1 MDMQDNKKINSMSK
15 ISRIGMF
22 IIILLIVIISIL
34 IYIKYYKKDEV
45 ISGNIR
51 KNEIKAEQNERLE
64 GDILK
69 YANIFNENSKVK
81 KKEEKIYNNKKIKTY
96 IFESGNKIE
105 IYDDGRIKNYI
116 NINELETVKAFEK
129 NEFNLEKSKN
139 MLKVLGIKLGFEIQ
153 NDEITEINSEEIDNA
168 YSIIIKIKKDNIII
182 TGKAIVNPNFNNV
195 SAISLEYNEIKV
207 KENSKITKEE
217 AINAVKNS
225 LKEEGKEG
233 TIIENKIKEKIHS
246 SSILNKAYNVIE
258 VPVMMEYYKK
268 MMEGKIDKMPEYS
281 RLYEVDIET
290 GKIIDML
297 GVQ

>member
-1 MDMQDNKKINSMSK
+1 MNKKNNINK
-15 ISRIGMF
+15 E
-22 IIILLIVIISIL
+22 ILLVLLGMIIVTLIL
-34 IYIKYYKKDEV
+34 LCLRYYKKDEV
-45 ISGNIR
+45 ISDNIR
-51 KNEIKAEQNERLE
+51 KNEIKTEQNERLE

-69 YANIFNENSKVK
+69 YTNIFNEKSKVK
-81 KKEEKIYNNKKIKTY
+81 KKGEKIYNNKKIKTY

-116 NINELETVKAFEK
+116 NINELETFKDFEK
-129 NEFNLEKSKN
+129 NEFNLEKSKK
-139 MLKVLGIKLGFEIQ
+139 MLKVLGVKLGFEIID
-153 NDEITEINSEEIDNA
+153 NNITEINSEEIDNA
-168 YSIIIKIKKDNIII
+168 YSIRIGIKKDNIII

-195 SAISLEYNEIKV
+195 SAISLEYNEMKIQ
-207 KENSKITKEE
+207 ENNNKITKEE

-258 VPVMMEYYKK
+258 VPVMMEYYRK

-290 GKIIDML
+290 GKIIDMV

>member
-1 MDMQDNKKINSMSK
+1 MNKKNNINK
-15 ISRIGMF
+15 E
-22 IIILLIVIISIL
+22 ILLVLLGMIIVTLIL
-34 IYIKYYKKDEV
+34 LCVRYYKKDNV
-45 ISGNIR
+45 ISENIR
-51 KNEIKAEQNERLE
+51 KNEIKTEQNERLE

-69 YANIFNENSKVK
+69 YVNIFNENSKLK
-81 KKEEKIYNNKKIKTY
+81 KKEEKIYNTKKIKTY

-116 NINELETVKAFEK
+116 NINELETFKAFEK
-129 NEFNLEKSKN
+129 NEFNLEKSKK
-139 MLKVLGIKLGFEIQ
+139 MLKVLGIKLGFEIID
-153 NDEITEINSEEIDNA
+153 NNITEIKSEEIDNA

-195 SAISLEYNEIKV
+195 SAISLEYNEMKIQEK
-207 KENSKITKEE
+207 NNKITKED

-290 GKIIDML
+290 GKIIDMV

>member
-1 MDMQDNKKINSMSK
+1 MNKKNNINK
-15 ISRIGMF
+15 E
-22 IIILLIVIISIL
+22 ILLVLLGMIIVTLIL
-34 IYIKYYKKDEV
+34 LCVRYYNRDKV
-45 ISGNIR
+45 ISEKIR
-51 KNEIKAEQNERLE
+51 KNEIKTEQNERLE

-69 YANIFNENSKVK
+69 YANIFNEKSKVK

-116 NINELETVKAFEK
+116 NINELEAFKAFEK
-129 NEFNLEKSKN
+129 NEVNLEKSKK
-139 MLKVLGIKLGFEIQ
+139 MLKVLGIKLGFEIK

-168 YSIIIKIKKDNIII
+168 YYIRIEIKKDNIII

-195 SAISLEYNEIKV
+195 SAISLGYNEMKIQEK
-207 KENSKITKEE
+207 NNKITKEE
-217 AINAVKNS
+217 AINAVKTS

-246 SSILNKAYNVIE
+246 SSILNKSYNVIE
-258 VPVMMEYYKK
+258 IPVMMEYYKK

-290 GKIIDML
+290 GKIIDIV

>member
-1 MDMQDNKKINSMSK
+1 MNKKNNINK
-15 ISRIGMF
+15 E
-22 IIILLIVIISIL
+22 ILLVLLGMIIVTLIL
-34 IYIKYYKKDEV
+34 LCLRYYKKDEV

-51 KNEIKAEQNERLE
+51 KNEIKVEQNERFE

-69 YANIFNENSKVK
+69 YANIFNEKSKVK

-116 NINELETVKAFEK
+116 NVNELETFKTFEK
-129 NEFNLEKSKN
+129 NKFNLEKSKKV
-139 MLKVLGIKLGFEIQ
+139 LKVLGIKLGFEITD
-153 NDEITEINSEEIDNA
+153 NNITEINSEEIDNA
-168 YSIIIKIKKDNIII
+168 YSIGIKIKKDNIII
-182 TGKAIVNPNFNNV
+182 AGKAIINPNFNNV
-195 SAISLEYNEIKV
+195 SAISLEYNEIKIQ
-207 KENSKITKEE
+207 ENNKITNEE

-258 VPVMMEYYKK
+258 VPVMMEYYRK
-268 MMEGKIDKMPEYS
+268 MMEGKIEKMPEYS

-290 GKIIDML
+290 GKIIDMI

>member
-1 MDMQDNKKINSMSK
+1 MNKKNNINK
-15 ISRIGMF
+15 E
-22 IIILLIVIISIL
+22 ILLVLLGMIIVTLIL
-34 IYIKYYKKDEV
+34 LCLRYYKKDEV

-51 KNEIKAEQNERLE
+51 KNEIKTKQNERLE

-69 YANIFNENSKVK
+69 YINIFNEKSKVK

-116 NINELETVKAFEK
+116 NVNELKTFKTFEK
-129 NEFNLEKSKN
+129 NEFNLEKSKK
-139 MLKVLGIKLGFEIQ
+139 MLKVLGIKLGFEIID
-153 NDEITEINSEEIDNA
+153 NNITEIKSEEIDNA
-168 YSIIIKIKKDNIII
+168 YSIRIKIKKDNIII
-182 TGKAIVNPNFNNV
+182 AGKAIVNPNFNNV
-195 SAISLEYNEIKV
+195 SAISFEYNEI
-207 KENSKITKEE
+207 EIQGNNKITKEE

-258 VPVMMEYYKK
+258 VPVMMEYYRK
-268 MMEGKIDKMPEYS
+268 MMEGKIEKMPEYS

-290 GKIIDML
+290 GKIIDMV

>member
-1 MDMQDNKKINSMSK
+1 MNKKNNINK
-15 ISRIGMF
+15 E
-22 IIILLIVIISIL
+22 ILLVLLGMIIVTLIL
-34 IYIKYYKKDEV
+34 LCLRYYKKDEV

-51 KNEIKAEQNERLE
+51 KNEIKTKQNERLE

-69 YANIFNENSKVK
+69 YINIFNEKSKVK

-116 NINELETVKAFEK
+116 NVNELETFKAFEK

-139 MLKVLGIKLGFEIQ
+139 MLKVLGIKLGFEIID
-153 NDEITEINSEEIDNA
+153 NNITEIKSEEIDNA

-195 SAISLEYNEIKV
+195 SAISLEYNEMKIQ
-207 KENSKITKEE
+207 ENNKITKEE
-217 AINAVKNS
+217 AISAVKTS
-225 LKEEGKEG
+225 LKEERKEG

-258 VPVMMEYYKK
+258 IPVMMEYYKK
-268 MMEGKIDKMPEYS
+268 MMEGKIDKIPEYS

-290 GKIIDML
+290 GKIIDMV

>member
-1 MDMQDNKKINSMSK
+1 MNKKNNINK
-15 ISRIGMF
+15 E
-22 IIILLIVIISIL
+22 ILLVLLGMIIVTLIL
-34 IYIKYYKKDEV
+34 LCVRYYNKDKV
-45 ISGNIR
+45 ISENIR
-51 KNEIKAEQNERLE
+51 KNEIKTEQNERLE

-69 YANIFNENSKVK
+69 YTNIFNEKSKVK

-182 TGKAIVNPNFNNV
+182 TGKAIVNPNFNNL
-195 SAISLEYNEIKV
+195 SAISLEYNEIKIQ
-207 KENSKITKEE
+207 KNNKITKEE
-217 AINAVKNS
+217 AINVVKNS

-233 TIIENKIKEKIHS
+233 NIIENKIKEKIYS
-246 SSILNKAYNVIE
+246 SSRLNKAHNVIE
-258 VPVMMEYYKK
+258 IPVMMEYYKK
-268 MMEGKIDKMPEYS
+268 MMEGKIDKIPEYS

-290 GKIIDML
+290 GKIIDMV

>member
-1 MDMQDNKKINSMSK
+1 MSK
-15 ISRIGMF
+15 KNNINKE
-22 IIILLIVIISIL
+22 ILLVLLGMIIVTLIL
-34 IYIKYYKKDEV
+34 LCVRYYKKDEV
-45 ISGNIR
+45 ISENIR
-51 KNEIKAEQNERLE
+51 KNEIKVEQNERLE

-69 YANIFNENSKVK
+69 YANIFNEKSKVK

-116 NINELETVKAFEK
+116 NVNELETFKAFEK
-129 NEFNLEKSKN
+129 NKFNLEKSKN
-139 MLKVLGIKLGFEIQ
+139 MLKALGIKLGFEITD
-153 NDEITEINSEEIDNA
+153 NNITEINSEEIDNA
-168 YSIIIKIKKDNIII
+168 YSIRIKIKKDNIII
-182 TGKAIVNPNFNNV
+182 AGKAIINPNFNNV
-195 SAISLEYNEIKV
+195 SAISLEYNEMKIQ
-207 KENSKITKEE
+207 ESNKITKEE

-233 TIIENKIKEKIHS
+233 TIVENKIKEKIHS

-258 VPVMMEYYKK
+258 VQVMMEYYRK
-268 MMEGKIDKMPEYS
+268 MMEGKIEKMPEYS

-290 GKIIDML
+290 GKIIDMV

>member
-1 MDMQDNKKINSMSK
+1 MNKKNNINK
-15 ISRIGMF
+15 E
-22 IIILLIVIISIL
+22 ILLVLLGMIIVTLIL
-34 IYIKYYKKDEV
+34 LCVRYYKKDEV

-51 KNEIKAEQNERLE
+51 KNEIKVEQNERLE

-69 YANIFNENSKVK
+69 YANIFNEKSKVK
-81 KKEEKIYNNKKIKTY
+81 KKEEKKYNNKKIKTY

-116 NINELETVKAFEK
+116 NINELETFKAFEK
-129 NEFNLEKSKN
+129 NEFNLEKAKKI
-139 MLKVLGIKLGFEIQ
+139 LKVLGIKLGFEIID
-153 NDEITEINSEEIDNA
+153 NNITEINSEEIDNA

-182 TGKAIVNPNFNNV
+182 TGKAIINPNFNNV
-195 SAISLEYNEIKV
+195 SAISLEYNEMKIQ
-207 KENSKITKEE
+207 ENSKIIKEE

-225 LKEEGKEG
+225 LKEEGREG

-258 VPVMMEYYKK
+258 VPVMMEYYRK
-268 MMEGKIDKMPEYS
+268 MMEGKIDKMLEYS

-290 GKIIDML
+290 GKIIDMV

>member
-1 MDMQDNKKINSMSK
+1 MNKKNNINK
-15 ISRIGMF
+15 E
-22 IIILLIVIISIL
+22 ILLVLLGMIIVTLIL
-34 IYIKYYKKDEV
+34 LCVRYYNKDKV
-45 ISGNIR
+45 ISDNIR
-51 KNEIKAEQNERLE
+51 KNEIKTEQNERLE

-69 YANIFNENSKVK
+69 YANIFNEKSKVK

-129 NEFNLEKSKN
+129 NEFNLEKAKK
-139 MLKVLGIKLGFEIQ
+139 MLKVLGIKLGFEITD
-153 NDEITEINSEEIDNA
+153 NNIIEINSEEMDNA
-168 YSIIIKIKKDNIII
+168 YSIRIKIKKDNIII

-195 SAISLEYNEIKV
+195 SAISLEYNEMKIQ
-207 KENSKITKEE
+207 ENNKITKEE
-217 AINAVKNS
+217 AISVVKDS

-258 VPVMMEYYKK
+258 VPVMMEYYRK
-268 MMEGKIDKMPEYS
+268 MMEGKIEKMPEYS

-290 GKIIDML
+290 GKIIDMV
-297 GVQ
+297 GIQ

>member
-1 MDMQDNKKINSMSK
+1 MNKENNINK
-15 ISRIGMF
+15 E
-22 IIILLIVIISIL
+22 ILLVLLGMIIVTLIL
-34 IYIKYYKKDEV
+34 LCLRYYNKDEV
-45 ISGNIR
+45 ISDNIR
-51 KNEIKAEQNERLE
+51 KNEIKTEQNERLD
-64 GDILK
+64 GDIFK
-69 YANIFNENSKVK
+69 YANIFNEKSKVK

-116 NINELETVKAFEK
+116 NVNELETFKAFEK
-129 NEFNLEKSKN
+129 NKFNLEKSKN
-139 MLKVLGIKLGFEIQ
+139 MLKALGIKLGFEITD
-153 NDEITEINSEEIDNA
+153 NNITEINSEEIDNA
-168 YSIIIKIKKDNIII
+168 YSIRIKIKKDNIII
-182 TGKAIVNPNFNNV
+182 AGKAIINPNFNNV

-207 KENSKITKEE
+207 QESNKITKEE

-233 TIIENKIKEKIHS
+233 TIVENKIKEKIHS

-258 VPVMMEYYKK
+258 VPVMMEYYRK

-290 GKIIDML
+290 GKIIDMV

>member
-1 MDMQDNKKINSMSK
+1 MSK
-15 ISRIGMF
+15 KNNINKE
-22 IIILLIVIISIL
+22 ILLVLLGMIIVTLIL
-34 IYIKYYKKDEV
+34 LCVKYYKKDEV

-51 KNEIKAEQNERLE
+51 KNEIKTEQNERLE

-69 YANIFNENSKVK
+69 YANIFNEKSKVK
-81 KKEEKIYNNKKIKTY
+81 KKEEKKYNNKKIKTY

-116 NINELETVKAFEK
+116 NINELETFKAFEK
-129 NEFNLEKSKN
+129 NEFNLEKAKKI
-139 MLKVLGIKLGFEIQ
+139 LKVLGIKLGFEIID
-153 NDEITEINSEEIDNA
+153 NNITEINSEEIDNA

-195 SAISLEYNEIKV
+195 SAISLEYNEMKIQ
-207 KENSKITKEE
+207 ENNNKITKEE

-233 TIIENKIKEKIHS
+233 TIIENKIKEKRQS
-246 SSILNKAYNVIE
+246 SSRLNKAYNVIE
-258 VPVMMEYYKK
+258 VPVMMEYYRK

-290 GKIIDML
+290 GKIIDMV

>member
-1 MDMQDNKKINSMSK
+1 MNKKNNINK
-15 ISRIGMF
+15 E
-22 IIILLIVIISIL
+22 ILLVLLGMIIVTLIL
-34 IYIKYYKKDEV
+34 LCVRYYKKDEV
-45 ISGNIR
+45 ISDNIR
-51 KNEIKAEQNERLE
+51 KNEIKTEQNERLE

-69 YANIFNENSKVK
+69 YANIFNEKSKVK

-105 IYDDGRIKNYI
+105 IDDDGRIKNYI
-116 NINELETVKAFEK
+116 NINELETFKAFEK
-129 NEFNLEKSKN
+129 NEFNLEKSKK
-139 MLKVLGIKLGFEIQ
+139 MLKVLGIKLGMEIID
-153 NDEITEINSEEIDNA
+153 NNLTEINSEEIDNA

-195 SAISLEYNEIKV
+195 SAISFEYNEMKIQ
-207 KENSKITKEE
+207 ENNKITKEE
-217 AINAVKNS
+217 AISAVKNS

-233 TIIENKIKEKIHS
+233 SIIENKIKEKIHS

-258 VPVMMEYYKK
+258 IPVMMEYYKK
-268 MMEGKIDKMPEYS
+268 MMEGKIDKIPEYS

-290 GKIIDML
+290 GKIIDIV

>member
-1 MDMQDNKKINSMSK
+1 MNKKNNINK
-15 ISRIGMF
+15 E
-22 IIILLIVIISIL
+22 ILLVLLGMIIVTLIL
-34 IYIKYYKKDEV
+34 LCVRYYKKDEV

-51 KNEIKAEQNERLE
+51 KNEIKVEQNERLE

-105 IYDDGRIKNYI
+105 IYDDGRIKNYT
-116 NINELETVKAFEK
+116 NIKELETFKAFEK
-129 NEFNLEKSKN
+129 TEFNLEKSKN
-139 MLKVLGIKLGFEIQ
+139 MLKALGIKLGFEIID
-153 NDEITEINSEEIDNA
+153 NNITEINSEEMDNA
-168 YSIIIKIKKDNIII
+168 YSIRIKMKKDNMII
-182 TGKAIVNPNFNNV
+182 TGKAIINPNFNNV
-195 SAISLEYNEIKV
+195 SAISLEYNEMKIQ
-207 KENSKITKEE
+207 ENSKITKEE

-246 SSILNKAYNVIE
+246 SSRLNKAYNVIE
-258 VPVMMEYYKK
+258 VPVMMEYYRK

-290 GKIIDML
+290 GKIIDMV

>member
-1 MDMQDNKKINSMSK
+1 MNKKNNINK
-15 ISRIGMF
+15 E
-22 IIILLIVIISIL
+22 ILLVLLVMIIVTL
-34 IYIKYYKKDEV
+34 VLLCLRYYKKDEV
-45 ISGNIR
+45 ISDNIR
-51 KNEIKAEQNERLE
+51 KNEIKTEQNERLE

-69 YANIFNENSKVK
+69 YVNIFNEKSKVK

-116 NINELETVKAFEK
+116 NVNELETFKAFEK
-129 NEFNLEKSKN
+129 NEFNLEKSKK
-139 MLKVLGIKLGFEIQ
+139 MLKVLGIKLGFEITD
-153 NDEITEINSEEIDNA
+153 NNITEINSEEIDNA
-168 YSIIIKIKKDNIII
+168 YSIRIKIKKDNIII

-195 SAISLEYNEIKV
+195 SAISLEYNEMKIQEK
-207 KENSKITKEE
+207 NNKITKEE
-217 AINAVKNS
+217 AISAVKNS
-225 LKEEGKEG
+225 LKEEGEEG
-233 TIIENKIKEKIHS
+233 NIIENKIKEKIHS

-258 VPVMMEYYKK
+258 IPVMMEYYRK

-290 GKIIDML
+290 GKIIDMV

>member
-1 MDMQDNKKINSMSK
+1 MNKKNNINK
-15 ISRIGMF
+15 E
-22 IIILLIVIISIL
+22 ILLVLLGMIIVTLIL
-34 IYIKYYKKDEV
+34 LCLRYYNKDKV
-45 ISGNIR
+45 ISDNIR
-51 KNEIKAEQNERLE
+51 KNEIKTEQNERLE

-69 YANIFNENSKVK
+69 YANIFNEKSKVK
-81 KKEEKIYNNKKIKTY
+81 KKEENIYNNKKIKTY

-116 NINELETVKAFEK
+116 NINELETFKAFEK

-139 MLKVLGIKLGFEIQ
+139 MLKVLGIKLGFEIID
-153 NDEITEINSEEIDNA
+153 NNITEINSEEIDNT
-168 YSIIIKIKKDNIII
+168 YSIRIKIKKDNIII
-182 TGKAIVNPNFNNV
+182 AGKAIINPNFNNV

-207 KENSKITKEE
+207 QENSKITKEE

-246 SSILNKAYNVIE
+246 SSRLNKAYNVIE
-258 VPVMMEYYKK
+258 IPVMMEYYKK

-290 GKIIDML
+290 GKIIDMI

>member
-1 MDMQDNKKINSMSK
+1 MNKKNNINK
-15 ISRIGMF
+15 E
-22 IIILLIVIISIL
+22 ILLVLLGMIIVTLIL
-34 IYIKYYKKDEV
+34 LCLRYYKKDEV
-45 ISGNIR
+45 ISDNIR
-51 KNEIKAEQNERLE
+51 KNEIKTEQNERLE

-69 YANIFNENSKVK
+69 YANIFNEKSKVK

-116 NINELETVKAFEK
+116 NINELETFKAFEK

-139 MLKVLGIKLGFEIQ
+139 MLKVLGIKLGFEIID
-153 NDEITEINSEEIDNA
+153 NNITEINSEEIDNA
-168 YSIIIKIKKDNIII
+168 YSIGIKIKKDNIII
-182 TGKAIVNPNFNNV
+182 AGKAIVNPNFNNV
-195 SAISLEYNEIKV
+195 SAISFEYNEI
-207 KENSKITKEE
+207 EIQGNNKITNEE

-246 SSILNKAYNVIE
+246 SSILNKSYNVIE
-258 VPVMMEYYKK
+258 VPVMMEYYRK

-290 GKIIDML
+290 GKIIDMI

>member
-1 MDMQDNKKINSMSK
+1 MSK
-15 ISRIGMF
+15 KNNINKE
-22 IIILLIVIISIL
+22 ILLVLLGMIIVTLIL
-34 IYIKYYKKDEV
+34 LCLRYYKKDEV

-51 KNEIKAEQNERLE
+51 KNEIKTEQNERLE

-69 YANIFNENSKVK
+69 YANIFNEKSKVK

-116 NINELETVKAFEK
+116 NINELETFKAFEK
-129 NEFNLEKSKN
+129 NEFNLEKSKK
-139 MLKVLGIKLGFEIQ
+139 MLKVLGIKLGFEIID
-153 NDEITEINSEEIDNA
+153 NNITEINSEEIDNA
-168 YSIIIKIKKDNIII
+168 YSIRIKIKKDNIII
-182 TGKAIVNPNFNNV
+182 AGKAIVNPNFNNV
-195 SAISLEYNEIKV
+195 SAISLEYNEMKIQEK
-207 KENSKITKEE
+207 NNKITKEE
-217 AINAVKNS
+217 VISAVKNS
-225 LKEEGKEG
+225 LKEEGEEG
-233 TIIENKIKEKIHS
+233 TIVENKIKEKIHS

-258 VPVMMEYYKK
+258 IPVIMEYYKK

-290 GKIIDML
+290 GKIIDMV

>member
-1 MDMQDNKKINSMSK
+1 MSK
-15 ISRIGMF
+15 KNNINKE
-22 IIILLIVIISIL
+22 ILLVLLGMIIVTLIL
-34 IYIKYYKKDEV
+34 LCVRYYKKDEV
-45 ISGNIR
+45 ISENIR
-51 KNEIKAEQNERLE
+51 KNEIKVEQNERLE

-69 YANIFNENSKVK
+69 YANIFNEKSKVK

-116 NINELETVKAFEK
+116 NVNELETFKAFEK
-129 NEFNLEKSKN
+129 NEVNLEKAKKI
-139 MLKVLGIKLGFEIQ
+139 LKVLGIKLGFEIQ

-168 YSIIIKIKKDNIII
+168 YSIRIKIKKDNIII

-195 SAISLEYNEIKV
+195 SAISLEYNEMKIQEK
-207 KENSKITKEE
+207 NNKITKEE

-258 VPVMMEYYKK
+258 VPVMMEYYRK
-268 MMEGKIDKMPEYS
+268 MMEGKIEKMPEYS

-290 GKIIDML
+290 GKIIDMV

>member
-1 MDMQDNKKINSMSK
+1 MNKKNNINK
-15 ISRIGMF
+15 E
-22 IIILLIVIISIL
+22 ILLVLLGMIIVTLIL
-34 IYIKYYKKDEV
+34 LCLRYYKKDEV
-45 ISGNIR
+45 ISDNIR
-51 KNEIKAEQNERLE
+51 KNEIKVEQNERLE

-69 YANIFNENSKVK
+69 YANIFNEKSKVK

-116 NINELETVKAFEK
+116 NINELETFKDFEK
-129 NEFNLEKSKN
+129 NEFNLGKSKK
-139 MLKVLGIKLGFEIQ
+139 MLKVLGVKLGFEIID
-153 NDEITEINSEEIDNA
+153 NNITEINSEEIENA
-168 YSIIIKIKKDNIII
+168 YSVRIKIKKDNIII

-195 SAISLEYNEIKV
+195 SAISLEYNEMKIQEK
-207 KENSKITKEE
+207 NNKITKEE
-217 AINAVKNS
+217 AISAVKNS
-225 LKEEGKEG
+225 LKEEEKEG

-290 GKIIDML
+290 GKIIDIV

>member
-1 MDMQDNKKINSMSK
+1 MNKKNNINK
-15 ISRIGMF
+15 E
-22 IIILLIVIISIL
+22 ILLVLLGMIIVTLIL
-34 IYIKYYKKDEV
+34 LCVKYYKKDEV
-45 ISGNIR
+45 ISDNIR
-51 KNEIKAEQNERLE
+51 KNEIKTEQNERLE

-69 YANIFNENSKVK
+69 YTNIFNEKSKVK

-116 NINELETVKAFEK
+116 NVNELETFKTFEK

-139 MLKVLGIKLGFEIQ
+139 MLKVLGIKLGFEIID
-153 NDEITEINSEEIDNA
+153 NNITEINSEEIDNA

-182 TGKAIVNPNFNNV
+182 AGKAIVNPNFNNV
-195 SAISLEYNEIKV
+195 SAISFEYNEI
-207 KENSKITKEE
+207 EIQGNNKITKEE

-233 TIIENKIKEKIHS
+233 IIIENKIKEKIHS

-258 VPVMMEYYKK
+258 VPVMMEYYRK

-290 GKIIDML
+290 GKIIDMI

>member
-1 MDMQDNKKINSMSK
+1 MNKKNNINK
-15 ISRIGMF
+15 E
-22 IIILLIVIISIL
+22 ILLVLLGMIIVTLIL
-34 IYIKYYKKDEV
+34 LCVRYYKKDEV
-45 ISGNIR
+45 ISDNIR
-51 KNEIKAEQNERLE
+51 KNEIKVEQNERLE

-69 YANIFNENSKVK
+69 YANIFNEKSKVK

-116 NINELETVKAFEK
+116 NVNELETFKTFEK

-139 MLKVLGIKLGFEIQ
+139 MLKVLGIKLGFEIID
-153 NDEITEINSEEIDNA
+153 NNITEINSEEIDNA

-182 TGKAIVNPNFNNV
+182 AGKAIVNPNFNNV
-195 SAISLEYNEIKV
+195 SAISFEYNEI
-207 KENSKITKEE
+207 EIQGNNKITKEE

-233 TIIENKIKEKIHS
+233 NIIENKIKEKIHS

-258 VPVMMEYYKK
+258 IPVMMEYYRK

-290 GKIIDML
+290 GKIIDMI

>member
-1 MDMQDNKKINSMSK
+1 MNKKNNINK
-15 ISRIGMF
+15 E
-22 IIILLIVIISIL
+22 ILLVLLGMIIVTLIL
-34 IYIKYYKKDEV
+34 LCLRYYKKDEV
-45 ISGNIR
+45 ISDNIR
-51 KNEIKAEQNERLE
+51 KNEIKIEKNERLE

-69 YANIFNENSKVK
+69 YDNIFNEKSKVK

-96 IFESGNKIE
+96 IFKSGNKIE
-105 IYDDGRIKNYI
+105 IYYDGRIKNYI
-116 NINELETVKAFEK
+116 NVNELETFKAFEK

-139 MLKVLGIKLGFEIQ
+139 MLKVLGIKLGFEIID
-153 NDEITEINSEEIDNA
+153 NNITEINSEEIDNA
-168 YSIIIKIKKDNIII
+168 YSIGIKIKKDNIII
-182 TGKAIVNPNFNNV
+182 AGKAIVNPNFNNV
-195 SAISLEYNEIKV
+195 SAISFEYNEI
-207 KENSKITKEE
+207 EIQGNNKITNEE

-233 TIIENKIKEKIHS
+233 TIIENKIKEKVHS

-258 VPVMMEYYKK
+258 VPVMMEYYRK

-290 GKIIDML
+290 GKIIDMI

>member
-1 MDMQDNKKINSMSK
+1 MSK
-15 ISRIGMF
+15 KNNINKE
-22 IIILLIVIISIL
+22 ILLVLLGMIIVTLIL
-34 IYIKYYKKDEV
+34 LCVRYYKKDEV
-45 ISGNIR
+45 ISENIR
-51 KNEIKAEQNERLE
+51 KNEIKVEQNERLE

-69 YANIFNENSKVK
+69 YANIFNEKSKVK

-116 NINELETVKAFEK
+116 NVNELETFKAFEK
-129 NEFNLEKSKN
+129 NKFNLEKSKN
-139 MLKVLGIKLGFEIQ
+139 MLKALGIKLGFEITD
-153 NDEITEINSEEIDNA
+153 NNITEINSEEIDNV
-168 YSIIIKIKKDNIII
+168 YSIRIKIKKDNIII
-182 TGKAIVNPNFNNV
+182 AGKAIVNPNFNNV
-195 SAISLEYNEIKV
+195 SAISFEYNEI
-207 KENSKITKEE
+207 EIQGNNKITKEE
-217 AINAVKNS
+217 AINTVKNS
-225 LKEEGKEG
+225 LKEEAKEG

-258 VPVMMEYYKK
+258 VPVMMEYYRK

-290 GKIIDML
+290 GKIIDMI

>member
-1 MDMQDNKKINSMSK
+1 MNKKNNINK
-15 ISRIGMF
+15 E
-22 IIILLIVIISIL
+22 ILLVLLGMIIVTLIL
-34 IYIKYYKKDEV
+34 LCLRYYKKDEV

-51 KNEIKAEQNERLE
+51 KNEIKTKQNERLE

-69 YANIFNENSKVK
+69 YINIFNEKSKVK

-116 NINELETVKAFEK
+116 NVNELETFKAFEK
-129 NEFNLEKSKN
+129 NEFNLEKSKK
-139 MLKVLGIKLGFEIQ
+139 MLKVLGIKLGFEIID
-153 NDEITEINSEEIDNA
+153 NNITEIKSEEIDNA
-168 YSIIIKIKKDNIII
+168 YSIGIKIKKDNIII
-182 TGKAIVNPNFNNV
+182 AGKTIVNPNFNNV
-195 SAISLEYNEIKV
+195 SAISFEYNEI
-207 KENSKITKEE
+207 EIQGNNKITKEE
-217 AINAVKNS
+217 AINTVKNS

-258 VPVMMEYYKK
+258 VPVMMEYYRK
-268 MMEGKIDKMPEYS
+268 MMEGKIEKMPEYS

-290 GKIIDML
+290 GKIIDMV

>member
-1 MDMQDNKKINSMSK
+1 MNKKNNINK
-15 ISRIGMF
+15 EILLVLIGM
-22 IIILLIVIISIL
+22 IIVTLILLCVR
-34 IYIKYYKKDEV
+34 YYNKDKV
-45 ISGNIR
+45 ISENIR
-51 KNEIKAEQNERLE
+51 KNEIKTEQNERLE

-69 YANIFNENSKVK
+69 YANIFNEKSKVK

-116 NINELETVKAFEK
+116 NINELETFKAFEK
-129 NEFNLEKSKN
+129 NEFNLEKAKK
-139 MLKVLGIKLGFEIQ
+139 MLKVLGIKLGFEIID
-153 NDEITEINSEEIDNA
+153 NNITEINSEEIDNA
-168 YSIIIKIKKDNIII
+168 YSIRIEIKKDNIII

-195 SAISLEYNEIKV
+195 SAISLEYNEMKIQEK
-207 KENSKITKEE
+207 NNKITKEE
-217 AINAVKNS
+217 AISAVKNS

-233 TIIENKIKEKIHS
+233 SIIENKIKEKIHS

-258 VPVMMEYYKK
+258 IPVMMEYYKK

-290 GKIIDML
+290 GKIIDMI

>member
-1 MDMQDNKKINSMSK
+1 MNKKNNINK
-15 ISRIGMF
+15 E
-22 IIILLIVIISIL
+22 ILLVLLGMIIVTLIL
-34 IYIKYYKKDEV
+34 LCVRYYKKDEV
-45 ISGNIR
+45 ISENIR
-51 KNEIKAEQNERLE
+51 KNEIKTEQNERLE

-69 YANIFNENSKVK
+69 YANIFNEKSKVK

-105 IYDDGRIKNYI
+105 IYYDGRIKNYI
-116 NINELETVKAFEK
+116 NINELETFKAFEK
-129 NEFNLEKSKN
+129 NEVNLEKSKN
-139 MLKVLGIKLGFEIQ
+139 MLKALGIKLGFEIID
-153 NDEITEINSEEIDNA
+153 NNITEINSEEIDNA
-168 YSIIIKIKKDNIII
+168 YSIRIKIKKDNIII

-195 SAISLEYNEIKV
+195 SAISLEYNEMKIR
-207 KENSKITKEE
+207 ENSKITKEE

-233 TIIENKIKEKIHS
+233 TIIENKIKEKVHS
-246 SSILNKAYNVIE
+246 SSVLNKAYNVIE

-290 GKIIDML
+290 GKIIDMV

>member
-1 MDMQDNKKINSMSK
+1 MNKKNNINK
-15 ISRIGMF
+15 E
-22 IIILLIVIISIL
+22 ILLVLLGMIIVTLIL
-34 IYIKYYKKDEV
+34 LCLRYYKKDEV
-45 ISGNIR
+45 ISANIR
-51 KNEIKAEQNERLE
+51 KKEIKVEQNERLE

-69 YANIFNENSKVK
+69 YANIFNEKSKVK

-116 NINELETVKAFEK
+116 NINELETFKAFEK

-139 MLKVLGIKLGFEIQ
+139 MLKALGIKLGFEIID
-153 NDEITEINSEEIDNA
+153 NNITEINSEEMDNA
-168 YSIIIKIKKDNIII
+168 YSIRIKMKKDNMII
-182 TGKAIVNPNFNNV
+182 TGKAIINPNFNNV
-195 SAISLEYNEIKV
+195 SAISLEYNEMKIQ
-207 KENSKITKEE
+207 ENSKITKEE

-258 VPVMMEYYKK
+258 VPVMMEYYRK

-290 GKIIDML
+290 GKIIDMV

>member
-1 MDMQDNKKINSMSK
+1 MNKKNNINK
-15 ISRIGMF
+15 E
-22 IIILLIVIISIL
+22 ILLVLLGMIIVTL
-34 IYIKYYKKDEV
+34 VLLCLRYYKKDEV
-45 ISGNIR
+45 ISDNIR
-51 KNEIKAEQNERLE
+51 KNEIKTEQNERLD

-69 YANIFNENSKVK
+69 YANIFNEKSKVK
-81 KKEEKIYNNKKIKTY
+81 NKEEKIYNNKKIKTY
-96 IFESGNKIE
+96 IFESGNRIE

-116 NINELETVKAFEK
+116 NINELETFKAFEK
-129 NEFNLEKSKN
+129 NEFNLEKAKKI
-139 MLKVLGIKLGFEIQ
+139 LKVLGIKLGFEIID
-153 NDEITEINSEEIDNA
+153 NNITEINSEEIDNA

-195 SAISLEYNEIKV
+195 SAISLEYNEMKIQ
-207 KENSKITKEE
+207 ENNNKITKEE

-246 SSILNKAYNVIE
+246 SSRLNKAYNVIE
-258 VPVMMEYYKK
+258 VPVMMEYYRK

-290 GKIIDML
+290 GKIIDMV

>member
-1 MDMQDNKKINSMSK
+1 M
-15 ISRIGMF
+15 
-22 IIILLIVIISIL
+22 IIVTLVLLCL
-34 IYIKYYKKDEV
+34 RYYKKDEV
-45 ISGNIR
+45 ISDNIR
-51 KNEIKAEQNERLE
+51 KNEIKTEQNERLD

-69 YANIFNENSKVK
+69 YANIFNEKSKVK
-81 KKEEKIYNNKKIKTY
+81 NKEEKIYNNKKIKTY

-116 NINELETVKAFEK
+116 NVNELKTFKAFEK
-129 NEFNLEKSKN
+129 NEFNLEKAKKI
-139 MLKVLGIKLGFEIQ
+139 LKVLGIKLGFEIID
-153 NDEITEINSEEIDNA
+153 NNITEINSEEIDNA

-195 SAISLEYNEIKV
+195 SAISLEYNEMKIQ
-207 KENSKITKEE
+207 ENNNKITKEE

-246 SSILNKAYNVIE
+246 SSRLNKAYNVIE
-258 VPVMMEYYKK
+258 VPVMMEYYRK

-290 GKIIDML
+290 GKIIDMV

>member
-1 MDMQDNKKINSMSK
+1 MNKKNNINK
-15 ISRIGMF
+15 E
-22 IIILLIVIISIL
+22 ILLVLLGMIIVTLIL
-34 IYIKYYKKDEV
+34 LCVRYYKKDEV
-45 ISGNIR
+45 ISDNIR
-51 KNEIKAEQNERLE
+51 KNEIKTEQNERLE

-69 YANIFNENSKVK
+69 YANIFNEKSKVK

-116 NINELETVKAFEK
+116 NVNELETFKAFEK
-129 NEFNLEKSKN
+129 NEFNLEKSKK
-139 MLKVLGIKLGFEIQ
+139 MLKVLGVKLGFEIID
-153 NDEITEINSEEIDNA
+153 NNITEINSEEIDNA
-168 YSIIIKIKKDNIII
+168 YSIRIKIKKDNIII

-195 SAISLEYNEIKV
+195 SAISLEYNEMKIQ
-207 KENSKITKEE
+207 ENNKITKEE
-217 AINAVKNS
+217 AISVVKNS

-233 TIIENKIKEKIHS
+233 NIIENKIKEKIHS

-258 VPVMMEYYKK
+258 IPVMMEYYKK

-290 GKIIDML
+290 GKIIDMV

>member
-1 MDMQDNKKINSMSK
+1 MNKKNNINK
-15 ISRIGMF
+15 E
-22 IIILLIVIISIL
+22 ILLVLLGMIIVTLIL
-34 IYIKYYKKDEV
+34 LCVRYYKKDEV

-51 KNEIKAEQNERLE
+51 KNEIKVEQNERLE

-116 NINELETVKAFEK
+116 NVNELETFKTFEK

-139 MLKVLGIKLGFEIQ
+139 MLKVLGIKLGFEIID
-153 NDEITEINSEEIDNA
+153 NNITEINSEEIDNA

-182 TGKAIVNPNFNNV
+182 AGKAIVNPNFNNV
-195 SAISLEYNEIKV
+195 SAISFEYNEI
-207 KENSKITKEE
+207 EIQGNNKITKEE

-258 VPVMMEYYKK
+258 IPVMMEYYRK

-290 GKIIDML
+290 GKIIDMI

>member
-1 MDMQDNKKINSMSK
+1 MSK
-15 ISRIGMF
+15 KNNINKE
-22 IIILLIVIISIL
+22 ILLVLLGMIIVTLIL
-34 IYIKYYKKDEV
+34 LCVKYYKKDEV

-51 KNEIKAEQNERLE
+51 KNEIKTEQNERLE

-69 YANIFNENSKVK
+69 YANIFNEKSKVK
-81 KKEEKIYNNKKIKTY
+81 KKEEKKYNNKKIKTY

-116 NINELETVKAFEK
+116 NINELETFKAFEK
-129 NEFNLEKSKN
+129 NEFNLEKAKKI
-139 MLKVLGIKLGFEIQ
+139 LKVLGIKLGFEIID
-153 NDEITEINSEEIDNA
+153 NNITEINSEEIDNA

-195 SAISLEYNEIKV
+195 SAISLEYNEMKIQ
-207 KENSKITKEE
+207 ENNNKITKEE

-246 SSILNKAYNVIE
+246 SSRLNKAYNVIE
-258 VPVMMEYYKK
+258 VPVMMEYYRK

-290 GKIIDML
+290 GKIIDMV

>member
-1 MDMQDNKKINSMSK
+1 MNKKNNINK
-15 ISRIGMF
+15 E
-22 IIILLIVIISIL
+22 ILLVLLGMIIVTLIL
-34 IYIKYYKKDEV
+34 LYLRYYKKDEV
-45 ISGNIR
+45 ISENIR
-51 KNEIKAEQNERLE
+51 KNEIKVEQNERLE

-69 YANIFNENSKVK
+69 YANIFNEKSKVK

-116 NINELETVKAFEK
+116 NINELETFKAFEK
-129 NEFNLEKSKN
+129 NEFNLEKAKK
-139 MLKVLGIKLGFEIQ
+139 MLKGLGIKLGFEIIDD
-153 NDEITEINSEEIDNA
+153 NITEINSEEIDNA
-168 YSIIIKIKKDNIII
+168 YSVRIKIKKDNIII
-182 TGKAIVNPNFNNV
+182 TGKAIINPNFNNV
-195 SAISLEYNEIKV
+195 FAISLEYNEMKIQEK
-207 KENSKITKEE
+207 NNKITNEE

-258 VPVMMEYYKK
+258 VPVMMEYYRK

-290 GKIIDML
+290 GKIIDMI

>member
-1 MDMQDNKKINSMSK
+1 MNKKNNINK
-15 ISRIGMF
+15 E
-22 IIILLIVIISIL
+22 ILLVLLGMIIVTL
-34 IYIKYYKKDEV
+34 VLLCLRYYKKDEV
-45 ISGNIR
+45 ISDNIR
-51 KNEIKAEQNERLE
+51 KNEIKTEQNERLE

-69 YANIFNENSKVK
+69 YANIFNEKSKVK

-116 NINELETVKAFEK
+116 NINELETFKAFEK

-139 MLKVLGIKLGFEIQ
+139 MLKALGIKLGLEIID
-153 NDEITEINSEEIDNA
+153 NNITEINSEEIDNA
-168 YSIIIKIKKDNIII
+168 YSIRIEIKKDNIII

-195 SAISLEYNEIKV
+195 SAISFEYNEIKV
-207 KENSKITKEE
+207 QESNKITNEE

-258 VPVMMEYYKK
+258 IPVMMEYYKK

-281 RLYEVDIET
+281 RLYEIDIET
-290 GKIIDML
+290 GKIIDMV